1 MFRSRL
7 AAIALVA
14 FVVTSPAG
22 AAEPFKYE
30 EGKHGKGQ
38 LKYINGLPVLMVEGT
53 PEEIGDQIGALTGK
67 SVDRLM
73 SFPKLYIE
81 KFGYGAAWN
90 GLVRI
95 GKSMEP
101 AFPAD
106 HLKELEAIA
115 RAAGVDRSLAIV
127 GNTFADIKKIGG
139 CSTLTID
146 AAHSA
151 TKGPLMG
158 RNLDYPTLGF
168 LHQHTLVTVCR
179 PTGKHAFAS
188 IGFPGFVGCLSG
200 MNDAGL
206 CVAVLEIY
214 AANDDSKAFDPA
226 GTPYALCYRRLLEEC
241 ATVKEAE
248 KLIRSMKRT
257 TRNCLAVC
265 DRDGGAVFELTPKN
279 VVVRSSDDGLCPCT
293 NHFRTKE
300 LSTGMICQRYTALEK
315 VKSMSRVDIPDLMK
329 LMHSANQGENTFQ
342 TMIFEP
348 KVLKLHLCIGELPSS
363 KQEPKLLELAE
374 LFKNKKER
382 P

>member
-1 MFRSRL
+1 MSRSRL
-7 AAIALVA
+7 VAFALVA
-14 FVVTSPAG
+14 ILVTALPVR

-53 PEEIGDQIGALTGK
+53 PEQIGEQVGGLTSK

-101 AFPAD
+101 GFPAD
-106 HLKELEAIA
+106 HLKELEATVK
-115 RAAGVDRSLAIV
+115 AAGVNRNLAIV

-139 CSTLTID
+139 CSTLAID

-151 TKGPLMG
+151 TRGPLMG

-168 LHQHTLVTVCR
+168 LHQHTLVTVCK
-179 PTGKHAFAS
+179 PNGKHAFAS

-206 CVAVLEIY
+206 CIAVLEIY
-214 AANDDSKAFDPA
+214 SANDDSKPFDA
-226 GTPYALCYRRLLEEC
+226 TGTPYALCYRRILEEC
-241 ATVKEAE
+241 TTVAEAE

-257 TRNCLAVC
+257 TRNSLAVC
-265 DRDGGAVFELTPKN
+265 DRETSAVFELTPKS
-279 VVVRSSDDGLCPCT
+279 VVVRKSEDGLCACT

-300 LSTGMICQRYTALEK
+300 LCTDTACKRYTALEK

-329 LMHSANQGENTFQ
+329 LMHSVNQGDNTFQ

-348 KVLKLHLCIGELPSS
+348 KTLKLHLCIGELPSS

-374 LFKNKKER
+374 LFKKK
-382 P
+382 